1 MATDNRTEHSLFPD
15 VSENYER
22 QTATAES
29 APQQSSPVQVVEPP
43 PVPTAEPAVDQAP
56 VPVPEP
62 AREESPGELL
72 ADAVHPH
79 PDASP
84 EPDPGAE
91 LPAEFDQMPTWL
103 VSPESPTAEPKKR
116 KKRDKRDKREKAE
129 KPENVEPLEKAEPLD
144 KAQEVEQIEQ
154 IEQDETKASEPGGRK
169 LLLIGAAVALVAIAS
184 AATVVVLQG
193 GDTATAGTPK
203 PVAAASTSATSSTS
217 TSPEAAAPAPAWCAE
232 SAADGRSV
240 GRGPGSTSDGPGVI
254 RAFDHAYYV
263 ERDGARVASL
273 MVAPN
278 AVPEIQKFIDG
289 VSLGTEHCVTIAS
302 TPDPNVY
309 NVDLE
314 LRSPGASD
322 GVIRQ
327 RITVA
332 PSPEGF
338 KIAKVEDMK

>member
-1 MATDNRTEHSLFPD
+1 MATDNRTEHPLFPD
-15 VSENYER
+15 VTEHYER
-22 QTATAES
+22 ETATAES
-29 APQQSSPVQVVEPP
+29 APQQSSPVQVVEPA
-43 PVPTAEPAVDQAP
+43 PVPTAEPAVDQAR

-62 AREESPGELL
+62 AREASPGELP

-84 EPDPGAE
+84 EPDPGAG

-144 KAQEVEQIEQ
+144 KAEKVEQIEQ
-154 IEQDETKASEPGGRK
+154 AETKASESGGRK
-169 LLLIGAAVALVAIAS
+169 PLLIGGVAVALVAIAS

-193 GDTATAGTPK
+193 GDTATEGTPK
-203 PVAAASTSATSSTS
+203 PVAAATTSVTSSTS
-217 TSPEAAAPAPAWCAE
+217 TSPEAAAPAPVWCAE
-232 SAADGRSV
+232 STADGRSV

-309 NVDLE
+309 NVDLL

-338 KIAKVEDMK
+338 KIAKVEDIK